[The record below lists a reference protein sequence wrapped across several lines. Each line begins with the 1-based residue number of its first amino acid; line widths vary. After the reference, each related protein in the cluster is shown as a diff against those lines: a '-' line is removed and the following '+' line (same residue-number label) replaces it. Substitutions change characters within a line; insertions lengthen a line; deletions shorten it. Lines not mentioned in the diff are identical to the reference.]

1 MHQFFAEWNPETV
14 AAIQKAPLHL
24 SLEEKSFFD
33 KHPVNLN
40 KSDVPFLERRNIRIP
55 LEQQKSSYD
64 SMAFFT
70 PTKT

>member
-14 AAIQKAPLHL
+14 AAIQKALRS

-33 KHPVNLN
+33 ELPFNLD
-40 KSDVPFLERRNIRIP
+40 KSDVSFLERQNIRIP
-55 LEQQKSSYD
+55 SEQQKSSYD
-64 SMAFFT
+64 SIAFFT